1 MTWFAN
7 IKMLL
12 CRFIDKKDQR
22 AAGNRL
28 HGQPVRICGWQ
39 SRQRRE
45 LILSTDP
52 LSSGGWILGGT
63 GLCGHYS
70 RLPKRRA
77 CDQKLCRK
85 KRPHGRSTAFCPPP
99 RRNRFRRVGFVLGW
113 HARKVGELCTTQVRE
128 SIRRE
133 SIRRVRQA
141 TIFRFARMP
150 LCPLSFTQIGQA
162 RHQLSRSCA

>member
-52 LSSGGWILGGT
+52 LPQVVGYSAARVCAATIHACPSGGLRPET
-63 GLCGHYS
+63 VPY
-70 RLPKRRA
+70 P
-77 CDQKLCRK
+77 K
-85 KRPHGRSTAFCPPP
+85 KRPHGRSTGFCPPP
-99 RRNRFRRVGFVLGW
+99 RRNWFRRV
-113 HARKVGELCTTQVRE
+113 
-128 SIRRE
+128 
-133 SIRRVRQA
+133 
-141 TIFRFARMP
+141 
-150 LCPLSFTQIGQA
+150 
-162 RHQLSRSCA
+162 